1 MILAPDSL
9 AGQSILVTGATGGI
23 GQAITLCLA
32 AAGARVGIHYAAN
45 SARAESLLQEIGGA
59 GWIVQ
64 GDLSTREGP
73 TQLWEDALAA
83 AGRID
88 GMVMNAGLRTRAEIG
103 GGHAAWRDAWELEMA
118 VNLLAPADLLRAALP
133 HFRETGSG
141 RIVSIASR
149 AAQRGYMEDYLPY
162 GASKAALINLTKSV
176 ARNWSKDGVIA
187 VTVSPG
193 FVHAGMADA
202 YIAEHGYAATAA
214 DIPTGKLV
222 SAEELAAT
230 VGFCLVPGNMA
241 VNGATIDLNGGSYI
255 R

>member
-9 AGQSILVTGATGGI
+9 AGRTYLVTGATGGI
-23 GQAITLCLA
+23 GQAITACLA
-32 AAGARVGIHYAAN
+32 AAGAKVVIHYASN
-45 SARAESLLQEIGGA
+45 RERAEGLLSEIGGA

-88 GMVMNAGLRTRAEIG
+88 GMVMNAGLRTEALIG
-103 GGHAAWRDAWELEMA
+103 GDHGPWRDAWELEMA
-118 VNLLAPADLLRAALP
+118 VNLLAPADMLRAAMP
-133 HFRETGSG
+133 HFRANGGG

-176 ARNWSKDGVIA
+176 ARNWSQDGVIA

-193 FVHAGMADA
+193 FVHAGMAEA
-202 YIAEHGYAATAA
+202 YIAEHGYAATAS

-230 VGFCLVPGNMA
+230 VGFCLIPGNIA